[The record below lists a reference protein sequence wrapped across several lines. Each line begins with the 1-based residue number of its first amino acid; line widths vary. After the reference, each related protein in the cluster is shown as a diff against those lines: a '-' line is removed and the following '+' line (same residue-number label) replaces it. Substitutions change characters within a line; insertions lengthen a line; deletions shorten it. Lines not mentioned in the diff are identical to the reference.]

1 MNAQNIIDK
10 LNWRYA
16 TKAFDAS
23 RKLSAEQLE
32 HLLSAVQLAPSSYGL
47 QPYKVLVVSNP
58 EVREKLKAAAYNQ
71 TQITDASE
79 IIVFA
84 TYKDFNLSHVD
95 DFANN
100 IVATRGITKADI
112 QGYIDVMNGA
122 VSSRDQQQLQIWNT
136 RQAYIGLGILLETAA
151 LLDIDACPMEGFSVE
166 QFDDI
171 LGLSALNLTSVVV
184 TAVGYR
190 SAEDGYQHYKKVRKS
205 KEDLFIKI

>member
-1 MNAQNIIDK
+1 MNAQELIDK

-23 RKLSAEQLE
+23 RKLSTEQLDV
-32 HLLSAVQLAPSSYGL
+32 LLSAIQLAPSSLGL
-47 QPYKVLVVSNP
+47 QPYKVLVISNP
-58 EVREKLKAAAYNQ
+58 EIREQLKAAAYNQ

-100 IVATRGITKADI
+100 IAATRGLQKEDI
-112 QGYIDVMNGA
+112 QGYVDMMNGS
-122 VSSRDQQQLQIWNT
+122 VSSKTQEQLQIWNA
-136 RQAYIGLGILLETAA
+136 RQAYIALGILLETAA
-151 LLDIDACPMEGFSVE
+151 LLAIDACPMEGFSVE
-166 QFDDI
+166 QFDEI
-171 LGLSALNLTSVVV
+171 LGLSALNLTSVVIA
-184 TAVGYR
+184 AVGYR